1 MGRSAACCAGDKCW
15 HDPERYDASATAG
28 RQGTTQAMQ
37 GDQDVVAWLAAP
49 CPREDANTRASPR
62 RGRQQQVYPCAR
74 ATTRLSTAST
84 MRANYYCHRTPH
96 SPHAP
101 SFPAFA
107 STQRAGVRVQ
117 RTAPTCSSPTT
128 SSSLVPLKALQ
139 RTMTLK
145 QEQPSAKADEP
156 EDKKPEEERPR
167 EDFNISLDY
176 WTDLTQVFFLGQNEN
191 MADSLLQHIKKSAS
205 KEVVMEKRGANF
217 SYADVRAYDGPQGEQ
232 CVQMCSNVF

>member
-1 MGRSAACCAGDKCW
+1 MRLCVHICSKYIEPGFCRKDYRYAFTTHFDALRTMASIGDYRKIMDGLDGWNEAAGFVRPEDVERWNADDQITLKTFPILLNMSIKAPTVRSKLLADNLLLIGVAESAAT
-15 HDPERYDASATAG
+15 HNDP
-28 RQGTTQAMQ
+28 
-37 GDQDVVAWLAAP
+37 
-49 CPREDANTRASPR
+49 
-62 RGRQQQVYPCAR
+62 
-74 ATTRLSTAST
+74 
-84 MRANYYCHRTPH
+84 
-96 SPHAP
+96 
-101 SFPAFA
+101 
-107 STQRAGVRVQ
+107 
-117 RTAPTCSSPTT
+117 
-128 SSSLVPLKALQ
+128 
-139 RTMTLK
+139 